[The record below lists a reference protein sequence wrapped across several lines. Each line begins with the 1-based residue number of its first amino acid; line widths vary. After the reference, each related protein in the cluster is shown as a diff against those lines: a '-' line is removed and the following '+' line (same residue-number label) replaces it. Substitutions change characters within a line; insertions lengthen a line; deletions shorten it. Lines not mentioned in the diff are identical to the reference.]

1 MNVEQ
6 LMELEL
12 VVEREVLGENQAKVP
27 LCSTHIPHDLIW
39 DRTQVAKIGSR

>member
-12 VVEREVLGENQAKVP
+12 VVEREVLAENQAKVP
-27 LCSTHIPHDLIW
+27 LCSPQISHDLIC
-39 DRTQVAKIGSR
+39 DRT